1 MYMLCQISTCKNL
14 KKAHKS
20 SKISLVVMNNGHLS
34 FLQILLNSMFFS
46 YFKFLLGVNKWSG
59 LMICQIQ
66 KLHIMRLFCNIVAY
80 EDIKRQRQ
88 QKVVP

>member
-1 MYMLCQISTCKNL
+1 MYLNTL
-14 KKAHKS
+14 KTVFFLPFA
-20 SKISLVVMNNGHLS
+20 S
-34 FLQILLNSMFFS
+34 FKFNVFS